1 MVPHCPTC
9 RCQRTAPLPSRP
21 LDLEDIRTLR
31 VVKLNPILTSDD
43 GLIRDSLNGFSCR
56 PSPLVMQPIQSMP
69 LEVGTS
75 YLCHDD
81 VSSTVQERTVRYRSQ
96 TPPAQIPRKTTA
108 ASQRSPVRKG
118 AKKKKAKK
126 QRRQKSMTPDST
138 WDSSRDR
145 DEDYDPRQ
153 FRRSRSPPREGH
165 RSRDTPGGKSHPK
178 RKGAGRARSPAP
190 SPESRTP
197 SPPRVT
203 QATRERKKSFSKRG
217 SPGRVSPPTRRVR
230 TPSRSP
236 PRRRTPPRDSPR
248 VIAPPRLSSTNTYP
262 IGVRS
267 KSPGRECGSAIIR
280 ETLRA
285 EAPPF
290 HPTRPQVGM
299 KTVPVPV

>member
-56 PSPLVMQPIQSMP
+56 PSPLVMQSMP
-69 LEVGTS
+69 LEVGPS
-75 YLCHDD
+75 YLCHND

-96 TPPAQIPRKTTA
+96 TPPIAQTPRKATA
-108 ASQRSPVRKG
+108 ASQCSPVRKDV
-118 AKKKKAKK
+118 KKKNTKK

-145 DEDYDPRQ
+145 DEEYDPLQ

-165 RSRDTPGGKSHPK
+165 RSRDAPGGKSHPK
-178 RKGAGRARSPAP
+178 RKSKGRARSPAP

-197 SPPRVT
+197 SPPRVI
-203 QATRERKKSFSKRG
+203 QVTRERRKSFSQRDN
-217 SPGRVSPPTRRVR
+217 PGRVAHPTTPRSPTR
-230 TPSRSP
+230 
-236 PRRRTPPRDSPR
+236 
-248 VIAPPRLSSTNTYP
+248 
-262 IGVRS
+262 
-267 KSPGRECGSAIIR
+267 
-280 ETLRA
+280 
-285 EAPPF
+285 
-290 HPTRPQVGM
+290 
-299 KTVPVPV
+299 